1 MIRKIMTGLLAVTMA
16 FNATSSLTVF
26 AKENTSKVTIKTVPP
41 QEWLDEGNY
50 EFSVEFNGDKK
61 KHAFLDKDN
70 GFENTVELTMM
81 QSYTV
86 SFSDE
91 VANYEIG
98 GIDTDFFIPDKE
110 EMTVVLSFKGSGN
123 IAKTNDDGK
132 INEEQAER
140 LAEARSVVQNF
151 LDEFEKNDIEKY
163 IENIYKE
170 NSSYIDGE
178 PVYCSE
184 VFKKHDGEKYYDNDT
199 YENLTVKEKFLH
211 NWIYAMPELK
221 IDFSNS
227 NLSDEY
233 ILEGYEKNCLRDIIE
248 RNESEESDYIALL
261 SFMDDNVKPIW
272 KWLYE
277 QGVEYGDMPNLYVVY
292 MDMKNDVQYEVENG
306 ETTENITTD
315 NETKE
320 KINDEKL
327 TSKSENM
334 VDSKM
339 ESKSDN
345 SETDK
350 KEAPSKENRILQ
362 IVKNNIGILIA
373 LVILG
378 VALWLVKKMKRNKKD
393 EDE

>member
-1 MIRKIMTGLLAVTMA
+1 MMIRKIMTGLLAITMA
-16 FNATSSLTVF
+16 LNITSSLTAF

-50 EFSVEFNGDKK
+50 EFSVEFNGDKT

-151 LDEFEKNDIEKY
+151 LDEFEKNNIEKY
-163 IENIYKE
+163 IENIYAR
-170 NSSYIDGE
+170 NPAYIDGE
-178 PVYCSE
+178 PLYCRE
-184 VFKKHDGEKYYDNDT
+184 FFKKNDGEKYYDNET
-199 YENLTVKEKFLH
+199 YENLTLKEKFLH
-211 NWIYAMPELK
+211 TWIYAMPELN
-221 IDFSNS
+221 IDITNT
-227 NLSDEY
+227 NLSEDDV
-233 ILEGYEKNCLRDIIE
+233 LEDYERECLRDIIE
-248 RNESEESDYIALL
+248 RNESEESDYFPLL
-261 SFMDDNVKPIW
+261 TFMDDNVRPIW

-277 QGVEYGDMPNLYVVY
+277 QGVKYGDMPNLYVVY
-292 MDMKNDVQYEVENG
+292 MDMKNGVEYEVEDG
-306 ETTENITTD
+306 DKTKIEDTTTAAPETAPELSVSEVSEAQEVSAPTD
-315 NETKE
+315 DKSSAIEPPMTMSTKQ
-320 KINDEKL
+320 
-327 TSKSENM
+327 KSN
-334 VDSKM
+334 
-339 ESKSDN
+339 
-345 SETDK
+345 
-350 KEAPSKENRILQ
+350 APLI
-362 IVKNNIGILIA
+362 IGGIIA
-373 LVILG
+373 VIAVGAAAFILG
-378 VALWLVKKMKRNKKD
+378 KRSKK
-393 EDE
+393 